1 MADVGSWEWDV
12 SSNAMT
18 WSNELFGIFGLER
31 RESAASVEEFLQ
43 RVHPQDR
50 GLVHGALQRAYSE
63 RKPVSFDHRVI
74 CPDGTERWLHG
85 QAAATTEGADRGIRL
100 AGTTQDI
107 TERKRAEERMLDS
120 ERELRDY
127 LDNMTTFSA
136 KLALDGSF
144 LLVGKTAELA
154 SGLSHEE
161 LMLANFLDGSWWAF
175 DPEVQGRVK
184 QAFRRA
190 ISGEAVNYDER
201 LFVFGQVLT
210 INFSLVPVRDDQG
223 RVSYVLAEGR
233 DITAQKRIEAKFQGL
248 VEAAPDAMVGV
259 DDRGLIQLANRQTEV
274 LFGYDREEL
283 IGRPIE
289 ILVPERFQG
298 VHASHRERYSAHPQT
313 RPMGAGLEMAGRR
326 KDGTEFPVDIS
337 LSFIETEQ
345 GPLVTAAVRD
355 STERIRAERA
365 LRESEERF
373 RKVFAEGPTGMALL
387 GEDFRFLEVNESL
400 ARVLGYTRDELA
412 GLTFSAITHPADLDL
427 DVGLARK
434 LLDGEIPSYQIEKR
448 CVSKSGEAL
457 WISFTASVVRGAA
470 GSAPYG
476 LAIIENIT
484 ARKGTEKALRDAK
497 ERFAS
502 AFDNAPIGMALT
514 SLEGGF
520 LQVNRALC
528 RMTGYSEEELLASQV
543 QDLSHPDDIDAER
556 PYLDQVLSGEIRG
569 YQIDKRYRHA
579 DGRTIWVLVN
589 MSLVTDS
596 DGRALHFILQAE
608 DVTQRKQAEE
618 QLVHRSLH
626 DPLTELPNR
635 MLFMDRLA
643 QALRR
648 EERRPGSVAVMFLD
662 LDHFKV
668 INDSMGHEAGDQVLG
683 VIASRLQSILRP
695 GDTVSRF
702 GGDEFVILCEDI
714 LDERQAVRI
723 ADRLARTVTQP
734 LPLPTGD
741 VVVTASL
748 GIALA
753 MDPTDRPEALIRDA
767 DAALYRAKERGRA
780 RHELFDAAMGTRA
793 VKRMQ
798 TENELRQAI
807 ELGQLRLHY
816 QPVVRAGNGQIAG
829 VEALVRWE
837 HPEKGL
843 LGPGE
848 FISVAEETGLIEPL
862 GSWVLHEACLQY
874 GRWQA
879 GAPEGPPL
887 VMAVNLS
894 ARELGR
900 QGFVERV
907 AETLAAVP
915 MDPTGLCLEITET
928 VLMEATPSA
937 LSALHELRKIGVSL
951 AIDDFGTGYSSLTYL
966 KRFQVDS
973 LKVDRSFVDGLGRDP
988 EDTAIVTAVVALA
1001 HALGLSTVAEG
1012 VESHEQ
1018 LEQVQ
1023 SLGCDFVQGYYFAP
1037 PQPAEILQD
1046 ILASDRVLQ
1055 PSDLTGDFS
1064 PPA

>member
-1 MADVGSWEWDV
+1 MG
-12 SSNAMT
+12 
-18 WSNELFGIFGLER
+18 
-31 RESAASVEEFLQ
+31 Q
-43 RVHPQDR
+43 R
-50 GLVHGALQRAYSE
+50 GA
-63 RKPVSFDHRVI
+63 RVI
-74 CPDGTERWLHG
+74 
-85 QAAATTEGADRGIRL
+85 
-100 AGTTQDI
+100 
-107 TERKRAEERMLDS
+107 
-120 ERELRDY
+120 
-127 LDNMTTFSA
+127 
-136 KLALDGSF
+136 
-144 LLVGKTAELA
+144 
-154 SGLSHEE
+154 
-161 LMLANFLDGSWWAF
+161 
-175 DPEVQGRVK
+175 
-184 QAFRRA
+184 
-190 ISGEAVNYDER
+190 
-201 LFVFGQVLT
+201 
-210 INFSLVPVRDDQG
+210 
-223 RVSYVLAEGR
+223 AEGR
-233 DITAQKRIEAKFQGL
+233 DITAQMKIEAKFQGL
-248 VEAAPDAMVGV
+248 LEAAPDAMVGV
-259 DDRGLIQLANRQTEV
+259 DDRGLIQLVNRQTEV

-283 IGRPIE
+283 LGQPIE

-298 VHASHRERYSAHPQT
+298 VHPSHRERYSAHPQT
-313 RPMGAGLEMAGRR
+313 RPMGAGLELVGRR
-326 KDGTEFPVDIS
+326 KDGTEFPVDIG
-337 LSFIETEQ
+337 LSSIETEQ
-345 GPLVTAAVRD
+345 GPLVTAIVRD
-355 STERIRAERA
+355 ITEWRKVEEAAELLAAVVESSDDAIIRMDLDGTILSWNAAAQRLYGYAAEEAVGVSVSILSPPDSREDIASILERIRRGERIDHFNTIRVRKGGTPLQVSLSVSPVRDGQGRIVGASTMTRDISQQIRAEQA

-373 RKVFAEGPTGMALL
+373 RKVFADGPVGMALL
-387 GEDFRFLEVNESL
+387 GEGSRFLEANESL
-400 ARVLGYTRDELA
+400 ARMLGHTTDELA
-412 GLTFSAITHPADLDL
+412 RLTFPDVTHPADLDL

-434 LLDGEIPSYQIEKR
+434 LFDGEIPGYQIEKR
-448 CVSKSGEAL
+448 CVSKSGETI
-457 WISFTASVVRGAA
+457 WINLTASVVRDVA

-484 ARKGTEKALRDAK
+484 DRKGAEKALRDAK

-502 AFDNAPIGMALT
+502 AFDNAPIGIALT
-514 SLEGGF
+514 SLAGDF

-528 RMTGYSEEELLASQV
+528 RMTGYSEEELLAWQF

-556 PYLDQVLSGEIRG
+556 PYLGQVLSGEIRS
-569 YQIDKRYRHA
+569 YQIEKRYRHA
-579 DGRTIWVLVN
+579 DGHTIWVLVS
-589 MSLVTDS
+589 MSMVTDS
-596 DGRALHFILQAE
+596 GGQALHIILQAE
-608 DVTQRKQAEE
+608 DVTERRLAEE

-635 MLFMDRLA
+635 MLFMDRLG

-648 EERRPGSVAVMFLD
+648 DERRPGSVAVMFVD

-723 ADRLARTVTQP
+723 ADRLARTVAQP

-741 VVVTASL
+741 VVVTASV

-753 MDPTDRPEALIRDA
+753 MDATDRPEALIRDA

-780 RHELFDAAMGTRA
+780 RHELFDHAMGMRA
-793 VKRMQ
+793 VKRME

-807 ELGQLRLHY
+807 ERGELRLHY
-816 QPVVRAGNGQIAG
+816 QPIVRAGNGRIAS

-843 LGPGE
+843 LPPDE

-862 GSWVLHEACLQY
+862 GSWVLHEACSQF

-879 GAPEGPPL
+879 RAPDGLPL

-900 QGFVERV
+900 QGFVGRV
-907 AETLAAVP
+907 EDALAEVR
-915 MDPTGLCLEITET
+915 MDPTNLCLEITET
-928 VLMEATPSA
+928 VLIEAARSARSA
-937 LSALHELRKIGVSL
+937 LDELRKIGVSL

-973 LKVDRSFVDGLGRDP
+973 LKVDRSFVEGLGRDP

-1023 SLGCDFVQGYYFAP
+1023 SLGCDFVQGYYFAA
-1037 PQPAEILQD
+1037 PQPADMLQD
-1046 ILASDRVLQ
+1046 ILLSDRPLQ
-1055 PSDLTGDFS
+1055 PPGLAGDFP